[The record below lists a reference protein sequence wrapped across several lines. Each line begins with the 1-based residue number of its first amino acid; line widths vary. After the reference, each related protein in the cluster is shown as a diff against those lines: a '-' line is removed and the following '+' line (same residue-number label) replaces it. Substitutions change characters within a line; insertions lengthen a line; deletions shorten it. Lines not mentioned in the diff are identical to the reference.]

1 MHRFFVSPS
10 TIRGQQVRF
19 APDQAHQIRSVL
31 RLRSGE
37 EVEVLDGEGGRY
49 RAALQHSGKSEVCGQ
64 IVQNLPAG
72 EEPGGDLI
80 LCQAIARGERFDW
93 VLQKGV
99 ELGVTHFQPI
109 ITRRTVRRSPGD
121 GQRQRWQRII
131 REAAEQSLRGRL
143 PQLLPEISFQQA
155 LAQRRGLSLM
165 PATSATRPIRQAL
178 AAATWPLT
186 LFIGPEGG
194 FDPAEIEAAAGA
206 GVELVGLGPRV
217 LRTETA
223 AVVLL
228 ALVAAQLGEMDRP
241 APYWQTRQVT
251 SPADPASKEKTGIDH
266 KVAPLAIQP

>member
-1 MHRFFVSPS
+1 MQRFFVPPS
-10 TIRGQQVRF
+10 AIHGQFVRF
-19 APDQAHQIRSVL
+19 SAEQSHQIRSVL
-31 RLRSGE
+31 RLRSGD
-37 EVEVLDGEGGRY
+37 EVEALDGEGGRY
-49 RAALQHSGKSEVCGQ
+49 RAITQFSGKNDVFAQ
-64 IVQNLPAG
+64 ITQTLPAG
-72 EEPGGDLI
+72 AEPAGDLI

-121 GQRQRWQRII
+121 GQRQRWERIV

-143 PQLLPEISFQQA
+143 PYLLPEISFQQA
-155 LAQRRGLSLM
+155 LDQRRGLTLM
-165 PATSATRPIRQAL
+165 PATSAGKPIRQAL
-178 AAATWPLT
+178 GAAAWPMT

-194 FDPAEIEAAAGA
+194 FDPGEIEAAARA

-228 ALVAAQLGEMDRP
+228 TLVIAELGELNRP
-241 APYWQTRQVT
+241 APYSTEAEVT
-251 SPADPASKEKTGIDH
+251 SPSPAASKET
-266 KVAPLAIQP
+266 

>member
-10 TIRGQQVRF
+10 SIRGQQVRF
-19 APDQAHQIRSVL
+19 GPDQAHQIRSVL
-31 RLRSGE
+31 RLRSGD

-49 RAALQHSGKSEVCGQ
+49 RAGLQFSGKSEVSGQ
-64 IVQNLPAG
+64 IVLTLPAG
-72 EEPGGDLI
+72 AEPAGDLI
-80 LCQAIARGERFDW
+80 LCQAIARGERFEW

-121 GQRQRWQRII
+121 GQHQRWERII

-143 PQLLPEISFQQA
+143 PQLLPEIGFEQA
-155 LAQRRGLSLM
+155 LAQRRGLGLM
-165 PATSATRPIRQAL
+165 PATSAARPIRQAL
-178 AAATWPLT
+178 GAAGWPLT

-206 GVELVGLGPRV
+206 GVELVGLCPRV

-241 APYWQTRQVT
+241 APYWEANEVT
-251 SPADPASKEKTGIDH
+251 SRDFAASKE
-266 KVAPLAIQP
+266 P